1 MEENPDIEI
10 VYPEEGAYLFMDNWA
25 VMKGTEHYD
34 EAMEFINFMLDS
46 EVSQMVSEE
55 FPYLNPNTA
64 AVEAMGEEYS
74 GNEAKNPPA
83 DVIAA
88 GEYVQ
93 NLDTDTL
100 AIYDEMWTRLKE

>member
-1 MEENPDIEI
+1 MEENPDIEV
-10 VYPEEGAYLFMDNWA
+10 VYPTEGAYLFMDNWA

-34 EAMEFINFMLDS
+34 EAMQFINFMLDS
-46 EVSQMVSEE
+46 ETAQMVSEE
-55 FPYLNPNTA
+55 FPYLNANTA
-64 AVEAMGEEYS
+64 AIEAMGEEFS
-74 GNEAKNPPA
+74 SNPAKNPPA

>member
-1 MEENPDIEI
+1 ME
-10 VYPEEGAYLFMDNWA
+10 V
-25 VMKGTEHYD
+25 
-34 EAMEFINFMLDS
+34 INFMLDS

>member
-1 MEENPDIEI
+1 
-10 VYPEEGAYLFMDNWA
+10 
-25 VMKGTEHYD
+25 
-34 EAMEFINFMLDS
+34 
-46 EVSQMVSEE
+46 
-55 FPYLNPNTA
+55 
-64 AVEAMGEEYS
+64 MGEEFS
-74 GNEAKNPPA
+74 SNPAKNPPA